1 MKTKCLKTLEYNK
14 ILDRL
19 QSYCKTYIGKE
30 IASNLEPSFEKL
42 QVEALLEYT
51 NEATSLIYR
60 KSGIPLS
67 DIPDISLSIKNLESS
82 STLSIV
88 ALLNIARFL
97 KISREVKNYFFD
109 GQEIDLDNYFKIY
122 DLFDG
127 IYTNKSIEDKLF
139 SIILDENI
147 IADDASTKLNS
158 LRRQRKKL
166 EQDIRE
172 KLNNFIHSST
182 NSKYIME
189 PIITIRNDRYV
200 VPIKEE
206 CKSLVKGFIHDIS
219 SSGSTVFIE
228 PISVFELNNE
238 IASIQ
243 VEEDIEIEKILSE
256 LSGLLYPYAT
266 YLKNNINIL
275 GDLDLIFAKA
285 TYSLDIDGI
294 LPRINNDKY
303 INLIAARHP
312 LILQN
317 NVVPI
322 DISIGKDYSALVIT
336 GPNTGGKTVSLKTTG
351 LLLLMAYSGI
361 FIPAKENSSIYIFD
375 NIYADIGDEQSIQEN
390 LSTFSS
396 HISNIVEITKNV
408 TSNSLIL
415 LDELRFWYRSY

>member
-1 MKTKCLKTLEYNK
+1 
-14 ILDRL
+14 
-19 QSYCKTYIGKE
+19 
-30 IASNLEPSFEKL
+30 
-42 QVEALLEYT
+42 
-51 NEATSLIYR
+51 
-60 KSGIPLS
+60 
-67 DIPDISLSIKNLESS
+67 
-82 STLSIV
+82 
-88 ALLNIARFL
+88 
-97 KISREVKNYFFD
+97 
-109 GQEIDLDNYFKIY
+109 
-122 DLFDG
+122 
-127 IYTNKSIEDKLF
+127 
-139 SIILDENI
+139 
-147 IADDASTKLNS
+147 
-158 LRRQRKKL
+158 
-166 EQDIRE
+166 
-172 KLNNFIHSST
+172 
-182 NSKYIME
+182 ME